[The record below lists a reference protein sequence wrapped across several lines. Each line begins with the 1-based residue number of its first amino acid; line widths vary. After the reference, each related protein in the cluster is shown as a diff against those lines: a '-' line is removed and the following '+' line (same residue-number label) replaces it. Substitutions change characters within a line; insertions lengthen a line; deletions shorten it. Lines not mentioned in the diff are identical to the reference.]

1 MILLCMQSKNNMHLL
16 RITGLFLFLLLNS
29 SSWAQVLT
37 LDSCYEKA
45 KRNYPLIKQYDLLE
59 KSEEYTISNAN
70 KSYLPQISF
79 TGIAGYIIKGLPSLA
94 PGTES
99 SEDKFQLIGIAQL
112 NQTIW
117 DGGATHAQKKI
128 ISAQTSVQKAE
139 IEVALHSI
147 QERVNQL
154 FFSILLL
161 DEQQNLLTLLTDNLN
176 RNLKAV
182 KLSQE
187 NGLVYSSD
195 VDEVRVEILKTEQ
208 RIIEIQYTRQGYLEM
223 LAMMMGQ
230 PLNSNTTFQK
240 PLLAENMELLTINR
254 PELSLYQHQRN
265 YTETQNSLNK
275 AGNMPKVGLL
285 GAGIFMEPGP
295 SLGTQKIT
303 SLAIAGLSVSW
314 NTNNLYKSSNNRE
327 LTKLNIDRINNQQ
340 ETFLFNTRLQ
350 MTQQRSD
357 IEKQKAIILKDNDI
371 VQLKSSIKKAYE
383 LKYQNGM
390 CTMNDLLLATN
401 GESEALTTKALHEAQ
416 LLMTYYTYKTTSGN

>member
-1 MILLCMQSKNNMHLL
+1 MHLL

-70 KSYLPQISF
+70 KSYLPQVSF

-99 SEDKFQLIGIAQL
+99 SEDKFQLFGIAQL

-117 DGGATHAQKKI
+117 DGGATHSQKKI

-223 LAMMMGQ
+223 LAMMIGQ

-240 PLLAENMELLTINR
+240 PLLTENTELLTINR

-357 IEKQKAIILKDNDI
+357 IEKQKTIILKDNDI
-371 VQLKSSIKKAYE
+371 VTLKSSIKKAYE

>member
-117 DGGATHAQKKI
+117 DGGATHSQKKI
-128 ISAQTSVQKAE
+128 INAQTSVQKAE

-208 RIIEIQYTRQGYLEM
+208 RIIEIQYTRKGYLEM
-223 LAMMMGQ
+223 LAMMIGQ
-230 PLNSNTTFQK
+230 PLSSNTTFQK
-240 PLLAENMELLTINR
+240 PLITENTELLTINR

-265 YTETQNSLNK
+265 YTETQNLLNK
-275 AGNMPKVGLL
+275 VGNMPKVGLL
-285 GAGIFMEPGP
+285 GAGIFMEPGA

-350 MTQQRSD
+350 MTQQHSD
-357 IEKQKAIILKDNDI
+357 IEKQKTIILKDNDI

-401 GESEALTTKALHEAQ
+401 GESEALSTKALHEAQ

>member
-1 MILLCMQSKNNMHLL
+1 MHLL
-16 RITGLFLFLLLNS
+16 RTTGLFLFIAFSS

-45 KRNYPLIKQYDLLE
+45 KRNYPLIKQYALIE
-59 KSEEYTISNAN
+59 KSKEYTISNAN
-70 KSYLPQISF
+70 KSYLPQLSV

-94 PGTES
+94 PPGTET

-117 DGGATHAQKKI
+117 DGGATHSQKKI
-128 ISAQTSVQKAE
+128 INTQTDVQNAE

-161 DEQQNLLTLLTDNLN
+161 DEQQKLLALLTDNLN

-187 NGLVYSSD
+187 NGLAYSSD
-195 VDEVRVEILKTEQ
+195 VDEVKVEILKTEQ
-208 RIIEIQYTRQGYLEM
+208 RIIETRYTRQGYLEM
-223 LAMMMGQ
+223 LSLMIGE
-230 PLNSNTTFQK
+230 PLDDNTILQK
-240 PLLAENMELLTINR
+240 PILAENTDLLTINR

-265 YTETQNSLNK
+265 YTEAQNSLTK
-275 AGNMPKVGLL
+275 VGNMPKIGLL
-285 GAGIFMEPGP
+285 GAGIFMEPGA

-303 SLAIAGLSVSW
+303 SLAIAGLSISW

-327 LTKLNIDRINNQQ
+327 LTKLNIDRISNQQ

-357 IEKQKAIILKDNDI
+357 IEKQKTIISKDSDI
-371 VQLKSSIKKAYE
+371 VILKSSIKKAYD

-401 GESEALTTKALHEAQ
+401 GESEALSNKALHEAQ
-416 LLMTYYTYKTTSGN
+416 LLMTYFTYKTTSGN